1 MLPCADTIDQI
12 RDLTKVGLNPK
23 HIHAAILQN
32 NPQSIISQQ
41 DVYNQRLYHRGEYL
55 NGRTP
60 LEALLDELNEGWV
73 TQYMQVDGRLR
84 SLFFAS
90 QEQVE
95 LMRYYPDIV
104 LMDSTYKSNRYN
116 MPLLHFGGVTPNNTY
131 YSATFAFMSGE
142 SEEDF
147 YWAIDQFKR
156 LIRFDLQR
164 PKCFITD
171 NDKGMRNALSQ
182 VFDVP
187 QMLCSWHIQQNVLHR
202 VKLTWRL
209 ADYVEGSE
217 ERTKAK
223 EQQDLCMKAWVK
235 ACL

>member
-1 MLPCADTIDQI
+1 MHTDTIDQI

-32 NPQSIISQQ
+32 NPQSIITQQ

-95 LMRYYPDIV
+95 LMMLPGHC
-104 LMDSTYKSNRYN
+104 TYGFHVQVQQIQHAFA
-116 MPLLHFGGVTPNNTY
+116 PLRWCH
-131 YSATFAFMSGE
+131 
-142 SEEDF
+142 SE
-147 YWAIDQFKR
+147 
-156 LIRFDLQR
+156 
-164 PKCFITD
+164 
-171 NDKGMRNALSQ
+171 
-182 VFDVP
+182 
-187 QMLCSWHIQQNVLHR
+187 
-202 VKLTWRL
+202 
-209 ADYVEGSE
+209 
-217 ERTKAK
+217 
-223 EQQDLCMKAWVK
+223 
-235 ACL
+235 